1 LIRGDDRQGTSV
13 PGIRQGKNPVWER
26 LVVRICA
33 MGQNALVSPTGASGG
48 PLPGGA
54 MPMNYIWLR
63 VSVWIL
69 IVTTALGV
77 QTTAGIGVLAGE
89 PSQAA
94 RVTLVQPEPS
104 PIAFGVTQ
112 PDALRDPNRIDTV
125 TDQLGRMPAI
135 VAWYQAWGNSNRQ
148 FDPSLLE
155 SVRNRGAMPLITW
168 EPWDPAAGVEQPSY
182 HLGRIARGDFDV
194 YIDSWATGLAVYGG
208 SVYLRFAHEMNG
220 SWYPWAVGTNG
231 NTVDDYVTAWRYV
244 HDRFDAAGA
253 ENVRWVWSPLAT
265 GPEDGRLTQSYPG
278 DAYVDW
284 VGLDGFNEG
293 TTRPDSIWRD
303 FASIFCPAYTAILA
317 LTDRPIMIPEM
328 ASAEEGGDKATWVTD
343 AFATQLP
350 SYFPNIRAVVWFNRD
365 KEADWRIDSSPAS
378 LAAFREILANPYLQG
393 TLP

>member
-1 LIRGDDRQGTSV
+1 
-13 PGIRQGKNPVWER
+13 
-26 LVVRICA
+26 
-33 MGQNALVSPTGASGG
+33 
-48 PLPGGA
+48 
-54 MPMNYIWLR
+54 MNYTWLR

-77 QTTAGIGVLAGE
+77 QTTAGIGVLAAE

-94 RVTLVQPEPS
+94 RVALVQPEPS

-112 PDALRDPNRIDTV
+112 PDAPRDPNQIDAV
-125 TDQLGRMPAI
+125 ADQLGRMPAI
-135 VAWYQAWGNSNRQ
+135 VAWYQAWGDSNRQ

-155 SVRNRGAMPLITW
+155 SVSNRGAMPLITW
-168 EPWDPAAGVEQPSY
+168 EPWDPAAGVDQPSY
-182 HLGRIARGDFDV
+182 HLGRIARGDFDA
-194 YIDSWATGLAVYGG
+194 YIDSWATGLAAYGG
-208 SVYLRFAHEMNG
+208 PVYLRFAHEMNG
-220 SWYPWAVGTNG
+220 TWYPWAVGTNG
-231 NTVDDYVTAWRYV
+231 NTVDDYVSAWRHV

-265 GPEDGRLTQSYPG
+265 GPEDGHLTQAYPG

-293 TTRPDSIWRD
+293 TTRPASIWRD
-303 FASIFCPAYTAILA
+303 FESIFGPAYTAIRA
-317 LTDRPIMIPEM
+317 LTDRPIMIPEI
-328 ASAEEGGDKATWVTD
+328 ASAEEGGDKAAWVTD

-378 LAAFREILANPYLQG
+378 LAAFREVLANPYLQG